1 MKSIKLALAL
11 VVALSAANTAL
22 AADRSFTEMY
32 VECGFGAVVNR
43 VFLFDTMEGAEPFAV
58 IVNLFTMSGGLATTS
73 GFTTPRLCLGGR
85 AEMAKFII
93 ETHPQIEQNLSVGSG
108 THLSSMMT
116 MMGCGDN
123 SAAATNALRAEFG
136 KSIVE
141 DGYYESD
148 QLGKSELLFNAA
160 VDVST
165 QYCTV

>member
-11 VVALSAANTAL
+11 VVALSAANTAS
-22 AADRSFTEMY
+22 AADRSFGEMY
-32 VECGFGAVVNR
+32 VECGFGAVFNR
-43 VFLFDTMEGAEPFAV
+43 ILFMEQIPEGAVV
-58 IVNLFTMSGGLATTS
+58 INLFTLSGGLATTS

-85 AEMAKFII
+85 AQMAQFII

-116 MMGCGDN
+116 MMDCGDN
-123 SAAATNALRAEFG
+123 SAAAASALRAEFS

-141 DGYYESD
+141 DGYYEND
-148 QLGKSELLFNAA
+148 YLGKSELLFNAA